1 MPGLGG
7 AESQRLPVRALW
19 MSRLR
24 AAGEVEVGEGGQ
36 SVAVAGDG
44 SVPLGALE
52 CLLSGIVRPAPGKVS
67 GEKPDLVGF
76 VGQVLRDVVSRVVAF
91 GPVGVLVAVHF
102 PPDGVVV
109 TLAQFDEQRQTKMI
123 AALDRDRGAAAA
135 AKRSPPR
142 KQMHLLRDGRGGMND
157 PDGPPRSVRT
167 ARQAGDSCVR
177 ITVLGLLA
185 EWSGLPLSVDSNR
198 GGSIY
203 ADRSKRWDYPC

>member
-24 AAGEVEVGEGGQ
+24 AAGEVEVGEGGL
-36 SVAVAGDG
+36 SVPVAEDG
-44 SVPLGALE
+44 SVSLGALE

-76 VGQVLRDVVSRVVAF
+76 VGQVLRDSVSRVVAF
-91 GPVGVLVAVHF
+91 GPVGVLVAVHS

-109 TLAQFDEQRQTKMI
+109 TLAQFDEQRQTKVI
-123 AALDRDRGAAAA
+123 AALDGDRGAAAA

-142 KQMHLLRDGRGGMND
+142 KQMHLLRDGRGDMN
-157 PDGPPRSVRT
+157 GPRRSAALRTCRETGGRQLCPHYGPRLVSGVERT
-167 ARQAGDSCVR
+167 PAFGRLKPR
-177 ITVLGLLA
+177 
-185 EWSGLPLSVDSNR
+185 R
-198 GGSIY
+198 
-203 ADRSKRWDYPC
+203 ADLC